1 MAGMPVLVPMQAVAS
16 VPLVMPLVGLL
27 LLVLLFTKCDLLFLC
42 NKVTLLIYS
51 RFAISFIIMPN
62 IGLRYPDLP
71 IIFVHILS
79 LSQ

>member
-1 MAGMPVLVPMQAVAS
+1 
-16 VPLVMPLVGLL
+16 LVGLP

-51 RFAISFIIMPN
+51 RFAIGFIIMPN